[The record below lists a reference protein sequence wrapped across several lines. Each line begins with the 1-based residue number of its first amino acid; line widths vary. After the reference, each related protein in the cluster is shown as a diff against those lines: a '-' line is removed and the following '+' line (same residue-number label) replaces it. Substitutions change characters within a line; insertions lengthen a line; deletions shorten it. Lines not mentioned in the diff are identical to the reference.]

1 MLTKRPCCI
10 CRRWFV
16 PDRRV
21 GRRQRACSAPACQI
35 ARRARTQA
43 SWRRRNP
50 DYFIAHR
57 VQRRRVQAEEAQGGV
72 PPLVLPPPLSQL
84 PWDLAQ
90 EEFGVAGTDFLG
102 HLGRVLLVAAQDQKA
117 AQVLDSDRRTG
128 PTSPVSRAR
137 PVGRSSD

>member
-1 MLTKRPCCI
+1 MLTKRPCRI

-21 GRRQRACSAPACQI
+21 GGRQRACSAPTCQT

-57 VQRRRVQAEEAQGGV
+57 MQRRRLEAEEAKSAV
-72 PPLVLPPPLSQL
+72 LPLVLPPPLSQL
-84 PWDLAQ
+84 PWDVAQ
-90 EEFGVAGTDFLG
+90 EAFGLTGTDFLS

-117 AQVLDSDRRTG
+117 GQVVDSIEE
-128 PTSPVSRAR
+128 S
-137 PVGRSSD
+137 GRLPP

>member
-10 CRRWFV
+10 CRHWFV
-16 PDRRV
+16 PDGRV
-21 GRRQRACSAPACQI
+21 GRRQRACSATACQI

-57 VQRRRVQAEEAQGGV
+57 VQRRRLNADEAQAAV
-72 PPLVLPPPLSQL
+72 LPLVLPPPLSQL

-102 HLGRVLLVAAQDQKA
+102 HLGRVLLRAAQDQKA
-117 AQVLDSDRRTG
+117 AQVLDPTGATDRL
-128 PTSPVSRAR
+128 PP
-137 PVGRSSD
+137 

>member
-1 MLTKRPCCI
+1 MLTKRPCRI

-16 PDRRV
+16 TDRRV
-21 GRRQRACSAPACQI
+21 GRRQRACSASACQI

-57 VQRRRVQAEEAQGGV
+57 VQRRRLKADDAQGGV

-102 HLGRVLLVAAQDQKA
+102 HLGRVLLVAVQDQKTG
-117 AQVLDSDRRTG
+117 QVIDSKED
-128 PTSPVSRAR
+128 PVRL
-137 PVGRSSD
+137 PP

>member
-21 GRRQRACSAPACQI
+21 GRRQRACSATACQI

-57 VQRRRVQAEEAQGGV
+57 VQRRRLNADEVQAAV
-72 PPLVLPPPLSQL
+72 LPLVLPPPLSQL

-102 HLGRVLLVAAQDQKA
+102 HLSRVLLVAAQDQKA
-117 AQVLDSDRRTG
+117 AQVIDPTGETDRL
-128 PTSPVSRAR
+128 PP
-137 PVGRSSD
+137 

>member
-10 CRRWFV
+10 CRHWFT
-16 PDRRV
+16 PDGRV

-57 VQRRRVQAEEAQGGV
+57 IQRRRLHADEAQVGV
-72 PPLVLPPPLSQL
+72 LPLVLPPPLSQL

-102 HLGRVLLVAAQDQKA
+102 HLGRVLLGAAQDQKA
-117 AQVLDSDRRTG
+117 AQVLESTG
-128 PTSPVSRAR
+128 EPAR
-137 PVGRSSD
+137 LPP

>member
-1 MLTKRPCCI
+1 MLTKRPCCV
-10 CRRWFV
+10 CRHWFV

-35 ARRARTQA
+35 ARRAATQA

-57 VQRRRVQAEEAQGGV
+57 IQCRRLKGEHAQADV
-72 PPLVLPPPLSQL
+72 PPLALPPPLSQL

-90 EEFGVAGTDFLG
+90 AAFGLVGTDFLG
-102 HLGRVLLVAAQDQKA
+102 QLGRVLLVAGQDQKA
-117 AQVLDSDRRTG
+117 GQVID
-128 PTSPVSRAR
+128 AR
-137 PVGRSSD
+137 EETVPLHR

>member
-1 MLTKRPCCI
+1 MLTKRPCRI

-21 GRRQRACSAPACQI
+21 GRRQRACSAPTCQT

-57 VQRRRVQAEEAQGGV
+57 IQRRGLEAEEAEGAV
-72 PPLVLPPPLSQL
+72 LPLVLPPPLSQL
-84 PWDLAQ
+84 PWDVAQ
-90 EEFGVAGTDFLG
+90 EAFGVTGTDFLS

-117 AQVLDSDRRTG
+117 SQVLDVTG
-128 PTSPVSRAR
+128 ERGGLSP
-137 PVGRSSD
+137 

>member
-1 MLTKRPCCI
+1 MLTKRPCGI
-10 CRRWFV
+10 CRHWFV

-35 ARRARTQA
+35 ARRAQTQA

-57 VQRRRVQAEEAQGGV
+57 VQRRRLTAEEAQAPV
-72 PPLVLPPPLSQL
+72 LPLSLPPPLSQL

-90 EEFGVAGTDFLG
+90 EAFGVVGTDFLG
-102 HLGRVLLVAAQDQKA
+102 HLGRVLLGAAQDQKA
-117 AQVLDSDRRTG
+117 GQVVDATG
-128 PTSPVSRAR
+128 ET
-137 PVGRSSD
+137 GRLPP

>member
-1 MLTKRPCCI
+1 MLTKRPCCV

-21 GRRQRACSAPACQI
+21 GRRQRACSASACQI
-35 ARRARTQA
+35 GRRARTQA

-57 VQRRRVQAEEAQGGV
+57 VQRRRLKAGEVQGGV

-102 HLGRVLLVAAQDQKA
+102 HLGRVLLGAAQDQRA
-117 AQVLDSDRRTG
+117 VQVIDSTG
-128 PTSPVSRAR
+128 EPVRL
-137 PVGRSSD
+137 PP

>member
-1 MLTKRPCCI
+1 MLTKRPCRI

-21 GRRQRACSAPACQI
+21 VRRQRACSAPACQI

-57 VQRRRVQAEEAQGGV
+57 VQRRRLKADDAQGGV

-102 HLGRVLLVAAQDQKA
+102 HLGRVLLVAVQDQKTAQVIDSKGDPVRLPPQAAQDQ
-117 AQVLDSDRRTG
+117 
-128 PTSPVSRAR
+128 
-137 PVGRSSD
+137 

>member
-21 GRRQRACSAPACQI
+21 GRRQRACAAADCQV

-50 DYFIAHR
+50 DYFTAHR
-57 VQRRRVQAEEAQGGV
+57 IQRRRLQADEAQGGV
-72 PPLVLPPPLSQL
+72 PPLILPPPLSQL

-90 EEFGVAGTDFLG
+90 GAFGVVGTDFLG
-102 HLGRVLLVAAQDQKA
+102 HFGRVLLIAAQDQKA
-117 AQVLDSDRRTG
+117 SQVVESTG
-128 PTSPVSRAR
+128 EPVRH
-137 PVGRSSD
+137 PP

>member
-1 MLTKRPCCI
+1 MLTKRPCRI

-57 VQRRRVQAEEAQGGV
+57 IQRRRLKADEAQAAIL
-72 PPLVLPPPLSQL
+72 PLVLPPPLSQL

-90 EEFGVAGTDFLG
+90 ETFGVAGTDFLG
-102 HLGRVLLVAAQDQKA
+102 HLGRVLLGAAQDQKA
-117 AQVLDSDRRTG
+117 GQVIDPTG
-128 PTSPVSRAR
+128 ETSRLP
-137 PVGRSSD
+137 P

>member
-21 GRRQRACSAPACQI
+21 GRRQRACSAAACQTV
-35 ARRARTQA
+35 RRARTQA

-57 VQRRRVQAEEAQGGV
+57 IHRRKAEAQAV
-72 PPLVLPPPLSQL
+72 VLPLVLPPPLSQL

-90 EEFGVAGTDFLG
+90 EAFGVAGTDFLG
-102 HLGRVLLVAAQDQKA
+102 HLGRVLLGAVQDQKA
-117 AQVLDSDRRTG
+117 GQVIDSTG
-128 PTSPVSRAR
+128 EPVRL
-137 PVGRSSD
+137 PP